1 MIMHMDQNPY
11 ESPKHPGTP
20 GKKPG
25 SPASPPRRIGLAIAL
40 GILTIPAMGIAFFST
55 CLATLAV
62 TQSEAALWGGGV
74 GALAAGAGMIYL
86 TVRAAQTPK

>member
-1 MIMHMDQNPY
+1 MDKNPY
-11 ESPKHPGTP
+11 ESPKH
-20 GKKPG
+20 PG

-55 CLATLAV
+55 CLATLVV

-74 GALAAGAGMIYL
+74 GAIAAGAGMIYL
-86 TVRAAQTPK
+86 IVRAARPQPPK